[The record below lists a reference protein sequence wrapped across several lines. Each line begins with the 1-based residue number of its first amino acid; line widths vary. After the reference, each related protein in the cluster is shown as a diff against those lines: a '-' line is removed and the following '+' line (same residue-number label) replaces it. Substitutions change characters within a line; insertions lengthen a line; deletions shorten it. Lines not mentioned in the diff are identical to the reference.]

1 MRYSFV
7 SKAGET
13 LFTETDWCLHE
24 TDSKRNVCF
33 TESRLR
39 VYST

>member
-13 LFTETDWCLHE
+13 LFTETDWCLHV
-24 TDSKRNVCF
+24 KNVY
-33 TESRLR
+33 EDISH
-39 VYST
+39 